1 MLSLMKLFCIGCGP
15 GDPDLLTVR
24 AADLI
29 KSADMV
35 FAPTAREGKS
45 SIALSVVEK
54 YISKFARTV
63 SLVFPMVKDKE
74 SRTTGRETLTKLQ
87 VQLELA
93 KRSYISQW
101 EIPRFTAPG
110 YTSSGN

>member
-1 MLSLMKLFCIGCGP
+1 MKLFCIGCGP

-29 KSADMV
+29 KSADMI

-54 YISKFARTV
+54 YIGKSCQDSQPCFSNGQEQGIAHG
-63 SLVFPMVKDKE
+63 L
-74 SRTTGRETLTKLQ
+74 
-87 VQLELA
+87 LEE
-93 KRSYISQW
+93 KR
-101 EIPRFTAPG
+101 
-110 YTSSGN
+110 

>member
-1 MLSLMKLFCIGCGP
+1 MKLFCVGCGP

-29 KSADMV
+29 KSADTI

-54 YISKFARTV
+54 YISKFAKTV
-63 SLVFPMVKDKE
+63 SLVFPMVKDRE
-74 SRTTGRETLTKLQ
+74 SLRGYCKRNADEIANAVRIGNIVVYLTVVDLLLYSICIYILREL
-87 VQLELA
+87 
-93 KRSYISQW
+93 
-101 EIPRFTAPG
+101 
-110 YTSSGN
+110 

>member
-1 MLSLMKLFCIGCGP
+1 MKLFCIGCGP

-29 KSADMV
+29 KSADMI

-54 YISKFARTV
+54 YIGKFTKTV
-63 SLVFPMVKDKE
+63 SLVFQW
-74 SRTTGRETLTKLQ
+74 SRTGNRLGTTGREMLMKLQ
-87 VQLELA
+87 VQSELV
-93 KRSYISQW
+93 KK
-101 EIPRFTAPG
+101 
-110 YTSSGN
+110 

>member
-1 MLSLMKLFCIGCGP
+1 MYGIWELRGSCAKSFCIGCGP

-45 SIALSVVEK
+45 SIVLSMVKK
-54 YISKFARTV
+54 YISKFAKTV

-74 SRTTGRETLTKLQ
+74 SLRDYWKRNADEIASAVRTGKK
-87 VQLELA
+87 VV
-93 KRSYISQW
+93 Y
-101 EIPRFTAPG
+101 
-110 YTSSGN
+110 